1 MTKTTLPGHFTR
13 FSVQI
18 VYVLILPVFFLV
30 FMTLYRPERLVAFFT
45 MERDLFAF
53 NVTILSCIMLGV
65 VLISRTLMLLVSRSK
80 PMRLIPWLLWQFFEC
95 VAMSLFMALYMALM
109 YHHQFTFYHVE
120 GYTFASVLLI
130 DIFPYIVLGLG
141 LALVSSRETVVES
154 DSLIR
159 FRDSQKQ
166 VKFMISAAAVLYVEA
181 QENYVLIHYMDG
193 DVVKEYSLR
202 SSMIAIEPLMNKH
215 GLVRCQRSYY
225 INPEHVKVLRKDKE
239 GVITAELN
247 TPHQKAIPV
256 SAKYYSELAEKL

>member
-1 MTKTTLPGHFTR
+1 
-13 FSVQI
+13 
-18 VYVLILPVFFLV
+18 
-30 FMTLYRPERLVAFFT
+30 
-45 MERDLFAF
+45 
-53 NVTILSCIMLGV
+53 
-65 VLISRTLMLLVSRSK
+65 
-80 PMRLIPWLLWQFFEC
+80 
-95 VAMSLFMALYMALM
+95 MSLFMALYMALM
-109 YHHQFTFYHVE
+109 YHHQYTFYTVE
-120 GYTFASVLLI
+120 GYTLGSILLI
-130 DIFPYIVLGLG
+130 EIFPYAILGTG
-141 LALVSSRETVVES
+141 VALVAERDKVAEE

-202 SSMIAIEPLMNKH
+202 SSMLALEPLMNKH

-225 INPEHVKVLRKDKE
+225 INPEHIKVLRKDKE

-256 SAKYYSELAEKL
+256 SPKYYADLTARL